1 MYSTTKLHI
10 ACRAGVILASEYSV
24 CGRLWQ
30 RKAGKRK
37 KFLYWGGGRPRRE
50 FLIGVV
56 NLQLSVTSQMCHLN
70 MLLMR
75 KMRKMASTVNC
86 KVLSSDS
93 AFEEALKCLEFNT
106 SRALKSQQKEAIC
119 ALVYGK
125 DLLAVLPTGF
135 RKSLIF
141 RVLLRGNLRAKSSF
155 FPLQNIVYDK
165 EK

>member
-1 MYSTTKLHI
+1 
-10 ACRAGVILASEYSV
+10 
-24 CGRLWQ
+24 
-30 RKAGKRK
+30 
-37 KFLYWGGGRPRRE
+37 
-50 FLIGVV
+50 
-56 NLQLSVTSQMCHLN
+56 MCHLN

-141 RVLLRGNLRAKSSF
+141 RVLLRGNLRSRRF
-155 FPLQNIVYDK
+155 FLFKILFMIKRNKHLQWN
-165 EK
+165 